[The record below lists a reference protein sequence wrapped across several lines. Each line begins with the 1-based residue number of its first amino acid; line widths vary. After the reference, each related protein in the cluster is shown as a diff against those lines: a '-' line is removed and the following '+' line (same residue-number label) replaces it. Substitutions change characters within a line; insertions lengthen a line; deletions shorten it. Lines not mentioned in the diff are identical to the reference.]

1 MMSHSYAIVIICI
14 KIIYYSYDAGTYM
27 DEDCWLDTW
36 MIIQSY
42 IVGDMMMMSSYL
54 YDDRLFH
61 MLIDAYIPN
70 WWYLVH
76 ADLDGYGVSHIW

>member
-1 MMSHSYAIVIICI
+1 
-14 KIIYYSYDAGTYM
+14 M
-27 DEDCWLDTW
+27 DKDCWLDTW

-42 IVGDMMMMSSYL
+42 IIGDMMMISYL

-61 MLIDAYIPN
+61 MLIDADIPN
-70 WWYLVH
+70 WRYLVH

>member
-1 MMSHSYAIVIICI
+1 MMIFIRIRSVHNSHLLYLMMSLSYAIIVICI
-14 KIIYYSYDAGTYM
+14 KIIYYSYDTGTYM

-42 IVGDMMMMSSYL
+42 IVRGMMMMSSHL

-61 MLIDAYIPN
+61 ILIDADIPN
-70 WWYLVH
+70 
-76 ADLDGYGVSHIW
+76 

>member
-1 MMSHSYAIVIICI
+1 MLF
-14 KIIYYSYDAGTYM
+14 IIYYSYDSTYM

-42 IVGDMMMMSSYL
+42 IVGDMMMSSYL

-61 MLIDAYIPN
+61 MLIDADIP
-70 WWYLVH
+70 Y
-76 ADLDGYGVSHIW
+76 

>member
-1 MMSHSYAIVIICI
+1 
-14 KIIYYSYDAGTYM
+14 M

-36 MIIQSY
+36 MIIQNY

-61 MLIDAYIPN
+61 MLIDDTWFMQLWMAMMFLTY
-70 WWYLVH
+70 
-76 ADLDGYGVSHIW
+76 DTM